1 MQPQEVHG
9 IAAALGSTVVATKTL
24 AGGFSHETCLLTLT
38 DGQVV
43 ARLGGPDPAIE
54 AAVMAA
60 ARRHVPVPQV
70 LLVIPPAAAGEGDR
84 PAMVVEHVAGTLL
97 SEVLS
102 GGEFN
107 ESALGELGAEVGRVV
122 AGIGAATFDRRGFFV
137 DEDLTVRAE
146 GPWSQQLAEFAEACM
161 TTTPEARL
169 DGATRRAWVDL
180 CATHAPALMSIDDHT
195 RLVHA
200 DINPKNILVT
210 RTRSGW
216 RVDAVLDWEFSYSGC
231 AYGDAANMARFGAD
245 YPARFLDGF
254 RTAFADHQPADAVVA
269 EDWGYLG
276 RVLDMF
282 ALSDLLTRPV
292 GHPVADQAAEQVRRW
307 TIEGVPRSV

>member
-1 MQPQEVHG
+1 MRPKEVHG
-9 IAAALGSTVVATKTL
+9 IAAALGSTVLATRTL

-43 ARLGGPDPAIE
+43 ARLGGPDPGIE
-54 AAVMAA
+54 AAVMAT

-70 LLVIPPAAAGEGDR
+70 LLVMPQAAVGEGER
-84 PAMVVEHVAGTLL
+84 AAMVVEYVIGTLL
-97 SEVLS
+97 SDVLA
-102 GGEFN
+102 GGGT
-107 ESALGELGAEVGRVV
+107 ALGELGAEVGRVV

-137 DEDLTVRAE
+137 DDGLAVRAE
-146 GPWSQQLAEFAEACM
+146 GPWSQQLPEFAEACM
-161 TTTPEARL
+161 ATTPEARL
-169 DGATRRAWVDL
+169 EAATRRAWVDL
-180 CATHAPALMSIDDHT
+180 CTAHAPALTSIDDHS

-210 RTRSGW
+210 RTRNAW
-216 RVDAVLDWEFSYSGC
+216 RVAAVLDWEFSYSGC
-231 AYGDAANMARFGAD
+231 AYGDAANMARFGTD

-254 RTAFADHQPADAVVA
+254 RTAFADHQPAGAVLA

-282 ALSDLLTRPV
+282 ALSDLVTRAL
-292 GHPVADQAAEQVRRW
+292 GHPVADQAAALLRRW
-307 TIEGVPRSV
+307 VAEGVPRTI